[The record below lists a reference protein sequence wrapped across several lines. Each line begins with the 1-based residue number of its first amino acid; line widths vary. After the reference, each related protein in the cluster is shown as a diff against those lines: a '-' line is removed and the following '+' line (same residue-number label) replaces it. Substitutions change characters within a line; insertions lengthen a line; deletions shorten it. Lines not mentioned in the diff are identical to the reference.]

1 MKITVIT
8 PVYNGAETIRTCVES
23 VRTQTYGDL
32 EYIIVDG
39 GSTDDIRRNQK
50 PASPILFIRPAS
62 PITGLR
68 IFSWKFNENI

>member
-32 EYIIVDG
+32 EYIIVDV
-39 GSTDDIRRNQK
+39 GSSDDFQYR
-50 PASPILFIRPAS
+50 SILERSSLF
-62 PITGLR
+62 T
-68 IFSWKFNENI
+68 